1 MYTKTKIFLL
11 SFVFLN
17 LLLGKIYGQDNKTR
31 KPNIVFIMAD
41 DLGWRDTGFND
52 ADFFETPNIDRL
64 RESGMNFTNSYP
76 GAANCAPS
84 RAMIMTGMYSPRTK
98 IWTPGGKA
106 KGEFKYMKFLV
117 PNQNKDTE
125 TIQSKLELSPE
136 VNTLA
141 KTLKS
146 AGYST
151 AHFGKWHLGDNG
163 LGFDINDTNGK
174 GGKLGQNFYGNIDV
188 HENLTDATI
197 NYIKK
202 NKDNPFFIY
211 LCHWDVHTPISCRE
225 EYKQIYEDKLA
236 AHKWNRE
243 WNTTYAGMIHAVDLS
258 VKRIWETLKKENL
271 LENTL
276 IIFTSDNGGLAQVTW
291 NDPLKG
297 AKGAFYEGGIRVPTC
312 KSWKGVI
319 EPGTTCD
326 IAITGVDYL
335 PTFAE
340 LAGVN
345 LPKSQPVD
353 GKSIV
358 SLLYGKQILTER
370 SLFWHFPLYLKGDG
384 YNKVQPVYGTEI
396 MYWRATP
403 CSVIRKGKWKLLYF
417 YESET
422 CELYNLEEDISEKID
437 LSKSNIEKAAEL
449 LEELKQWVKNAG
461 ADVPVE
467 LNPDFSMN

>member
-1 MYTKTKIFLL
+1 M
-11 SFVFLN
+11 
-17 LLLGKIYGQDNKTR
+17 LLGNIYGQDNQTR

-41 DLGWRDTGFND
+41 DRGWRDNGFNG

-125 TIQSKLELSPE
+125 TIPSKLELSPE

-163 LGFDINDTNGK
+163 LGFDRNDTNVK

-211 LCHWDVHTPISCRE
+211 LCHWDVHTPIRCRE

-276 IIFTSDNGGLAQVTW
+276 IIFTSDNGGLAQVILYPSFATRGKLICIY
-291 NDPLKG
+291 N
-297 AKGAFYEGGIRVPTC
+297 AF
-312 KSWKGVI
+312 
-319 EPGTTCD
+319 
-326 IAITGVDYL
+326 
-335 PTFAE
+335 F
-340 LAGVN
+340 
-345 LPKSQPVD
+345 
-353 GKSIV
+353 
-358 SLLYGKQILTER
+358 
-370 SLFWHFPLYLKGDG
+370 
-384 YNKVQPVYGTEI
+384 
-396 MYWRATP
+396 
-403 CSVIRKGKWKLLYF
+403 
-417 YESET
+417 
-422 CELYNLEEDISEKID
+422 
-437 LSKSNIEKAAEL
+437 SN
-449 LEELKQWVKNAG
+449 
-461 ADVPVE
+461 
-467 LNPDFSMN
+467 